1 MKMSLLYDIVAS
13 SSDYYKN
20 SAIIECDEKT
30 TLKSRTF
37 KEILGISQVIV
48 KELSQYF
55 SKEAECIG
63 IFMNHNIYL
72 ISILIR

>member
-1 MKMSLLYDIVAS
+1 MSLLYDIVNAF
-13 SSDYYKN
+13 SDDYKN
-20 SAIIECDEKT
+20 SAIFECDEKT
-30 TLKSRTF
+30 TLKSKTF
-37 KEILGISQVIV
+37 KEILNDSKVIV
-48 KELSQYF
+48 TELSQYF